1 LMAMDDE
8 EKIDDFE
15 DIPLTEAEEDD
26 EAIVEI
32 LEEEGFLD
40 IADEEEPA
48 AEEEETSVVAERNII
63 QTYLKDLSHHPIL
76 TAEEE
81 LKVSTKAYKG
91 DNDAR
96 QMMIV
101 SNLRLVVSIAKR
113 YLGRGLTFT
122 DLIEEGNLGLI
133 RAVDKFNPTMGNR
146 FSTYATWWIRQ
157 GITRALATQSRTIRI
172 PVHMVDLI
180 NRYFAVMRQLTQ
192 KLGHEPSV
200 PEMAAEMSIT
210 SQKAFEILRAA
221 RPPRMLD
228 DKVNEDGSSDL
239 YDLVEDKEMIG
250 PAETIYLILRH
261 KHLMKMLD
269 MLGEKEREVLRL
281 RFGLGRET
289 PLTLKNVGEI
299 MGVTRERVRQIER
312 EALGKL
318 RSLIRSQEDLDTPA
332 SSSI

>member
-1 LMAMDDE
+1 MTPADE
-8 EKIDDFE
+8 GKLDEFADL
-15 DIPLTEAEEDD
+15 PPAEEEDE
-26 EAIVEI
+26 EAIVEL

-40 IADEEEPA
+40 TT
-48 AEEEETSVVAERNII
+48 EEEEEEELEEENLKVVERNLI
-63 QTYLKDLSHHPIL
+63 QTYLKEISHHPIL
-76 TAEEE
+76 SAEEE
-81 LKVSTKAYKG
+81 LAVSTKAYKG
-91 DNDAR
+91 DSDAR
-96 QMMIV
+96 QLMIV
-101 SNLRLVVSIAKR
+101 SNLRLVISIAKR
-113 YLGRGLTFT
+113 YMGRGLTFT

-157 GITRALATQSRTIRI
+157 GITRALATQSRTIRV

-200 PEMAAEMSIT
+200 PEMAKEMDIT

-228 DKVNEDGSSDL
+228 DKVTEDGTSDL

-261 KHLMKMLD
+261 KHLMRMINS
-269 MLGEKEREVLRL
+269 LGDKEREVLRL
-281 RFGLGRET
+281 RFGFGREM
-289 PLTLKNVGEI
+289 PLTLKMVGEI

-312 EALGKL
+312 EALSKL
-318 RSLIRSQEDLDTPA
+318 RSLLRSPEDLPGSDY
-332 SSSI
+332 

>member
-1 LMAMDDE
+1 MAMDDE

-15 DIPLTEAEEDD
+15 DIPLPEVAEDE

-40 IADEEEPA
+40 VPNDEEEPA
-48 AEEEETSVVAERNII
+48 EVEEETSVVVERNII

-228 DKVNEDGSSDL
+228 DKVNEDGTSDL

-269 MLGEKEREVLRL
+269 LLGEKEREVLRL
-281 RFGLGRET
+281 RFGLARET

-318 RSLIRSQEDLDTPA
+318 RHIIRSQEDPHIPDRPPA
-332 SSSI
+332 

>member
-1 LMAMDDE
+1 VEDGETLDEFDDTPPPVE
-8 EKIDDFE
+8 
-15 DIPLTEAEEDD
+15 EEDK
-26 EAIVEI
+26 EALAELI
-32 LEEEGFLD
+32 EEEGFLD
-40 IADEEEPA
+40 IPDEEEPEEKEKK
-48 AEEEETSVVAERNII
+48 EEEDSRVVERNLI
-63 QTYLKDLSHHPIL
+63 QTYLKEISHHPIL

-113 YLGRGLTFT
+113 YMGRGLTFT

-180 NRYFAVMRQLTQ
+180 NRYFAVLRQLTQ

-200 PEMAAEMSIT
+200 PEVAKEMSIT

-228 DKVNEDGSSDL
+228 DKVNEDGTSDL

-261 KHLMKMLD
+261 KHLMHMLD
-269 MLGEKEREVLRL
+269 SLGDKEREVLRL
-281 RFGLGRET
+281 RFGLAREA
-289 PLTLKNVGEI
+289 PLTLKMVGEI

-318 RSLIRSQEDLDTPA
+318 RNLIRSYDDLPD
-332 SSSI
+332 SDR